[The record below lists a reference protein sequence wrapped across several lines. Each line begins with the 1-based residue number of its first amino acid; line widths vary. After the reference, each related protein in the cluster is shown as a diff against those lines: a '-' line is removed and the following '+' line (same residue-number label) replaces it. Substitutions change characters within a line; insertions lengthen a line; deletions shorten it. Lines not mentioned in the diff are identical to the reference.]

1 MTLRSLVV
9 GALETNAY
17 LLVHDSRDALLI
29 DPGGDA
35 EAILALLA
43 REKANLRSIVLT
55 HAHADHIG
63 AAAAVQRATGAPILL
78 HEADAALLADP
89 MLSLA
94 AWTGA
99 DTEGL
104 RVGRHLGH
112 GDRVE
117 ISPADPRDA
126 LRVLHTPGHTP
137 GSISLLGDGVVFTG
151 DTLFAQGVGRTDFP
165 GGSADDLFASIREQ
179 LLTLPEATVVYPG
192 HGPRTTIGDEKRLNP
207 FL

>member
-112 GDRVE
+112 GDHVE

-137 GSISLLGDGVVFTG
+137 GGISLLGDGVVFTG